1 MFALLLVLLVLGEY
15 LARAVPNPYKMKE
28 QWMEKNA
35 AEAKVMILG
44 SSHAFYGVNPV
55 YFDSLAFNLAY
66 VSQGLEY
73 DDYLLNRYLSKTPK
87 LRAVFVSISA
97 FSLFENLEHHAEWFR
112 ITNYQLYMGC
122 EKYGFLSKYHFE
134 MAHFWGATAKIK
146 AYYLKRENT
155 VNCSDLG
162 YGIDYTLKNKNQKN
176 WDNGSSRVKEH
187 NYTDWRYLPGNAK
200 YLENIADLCKWNHVK
215 LIFFTTPARPSYYN
229 NLYKNQIDCTYK
241 VIHDLMK
248 THKNIV
254 YLNFL
259 KDSTFVSDDFYDQDH
274 LSEVGAEKLT
284 KILNESLR

>member
-1 MFALLLVLLVLGEY
+1 MFVLLLVLIIIGEY

-35 AEAKVMILG
+35 AETKVMILG

-87 LRAVFVSISA
+87 LRAVYLSISA
-97 FSLFENLEHHAEWFR
+97 FSLFENLEHQAEWFR

-122 EKYGFLSKYHFE
+122 ENYGFLSRYHYE
-134 MAHFWGATAKIK
+134 MAHFWGATAKIRV
-146 AYYLKRENT
+146 YYLKRENT

-162 YGIDYTLKNKNQKN
+162 YGTDYTLKNKNQKN
-176 WDNGSSRVKEH
+176 WDNGLRRVKEH
-187 NYTDWRYLPGNAK
+187 NYQDWRYLPENAK

-215 LIFFTTPARPSYYN
+215 LILFTTPARPSYYN
-229 NLYKNQIDCTYK
+229 NLNKSQMDCMYK
-241 VIHDLMK
+241 VIKDLMK
-248 THKNIV
+248 NHKNMV

-274 LSEVGAEKLT
+274 LSEVGAEKFT